1 MHRTIRLF
9 KSLTTDSMIQAEG
22 QAEPMMTTGM
32 QTSSS
37 TLHEAWALAGL
48 MRGRYGQEALPC
60 ALKEA
65 ENETDS
71 ETVHIWNKIVECLSR

>member
-1 MHRTIRLF
+1 MSGL
-9 KSLTTDSMIQAEG
+9 
-22 QAEPMMTTGM
+22 

-37 TLHEAWALAGL
+37 SSPTLHEAWALAGL

-60 ALKEA
+60 AVKEA

-71 ETVHIWNKIVECLSR
+71 ETLVIWRKVVECLSR